1 MSVAAPMRDVKLE
14 LLDPYPPST
23 PPQRFCFEHRGR
35 LTEVEGSARRS
46 SVRGA
51 EVSDDIPL
59 QALMH
64 AAPNRIRRPLFRF
77 SAEITANSMK

>member
-1 MSVAAPMRDVKLE
+1 MRDVELE
-14 LLDPYPPST
+14 VLDSNPPST
-23 PPQRFCFEHRGR
+23 PLLRFCFEYRGR

-64 AAPNRIRRPLFRF
+64 AAPNRIRRPLSGLVPRSQPIRRDNHFDP
-77 SAEITANSMK
+77 

>member
-1 MSVAAPMRDVKLE
+1 MSVAAPMRDVE
-14 LLDPYPPST
+14 LDPNLPST
-23 PPQRFCFEHRGR
+23 HLLRFCFEHRGR

-77 SAEITANSMK
+77 SAEIIANSTR

>member
-14 LLDPYPPST
+14 VLDSNPPST
-23 PPQRFCFEHRGR
+23 PLLRFCFEYCDR

-51 EVSDDIPL
+51 EFSDDTPKQAPL
-59 QALMH
+59 H
-64 AAPNRIRRPLFRF
+64 AAPNRIRYPL
-77 SAEITANSMK
+77 SGLVSGS